1 MSGFRQSF
9 AWWSFTAGR
18 EVDGPAFLARM
29 AAAGA
34 QGVEM
39 APEALWPAARN
50 AGLALVTLTGHQPLE
65 VGFNDRDNHLKLQD
79 KVRASIALAQTHG
92 VEKVIV
98 FSGDRK
104 GRADAE
110 GIANTVEG
118 LAPLAQEAEAAGVM
132 LLLELLNSKVDHPD
146 QQCDHTAWG
155 AQVVTQVNSPA
166 LRLLYDAYHMQLMEG
181 DLLRTIRA
189 NLPLIGHIHT
199 GGAPGRRDLDD
210 RQEIHWPA
218 VAGLLR
224 HLGYEGWVG
233 HEFIPRDDP
242 IGALRQAMDHFGGP
256 RA

>member
-1 MSGFRQSF
+1 MSGIRQSF

-18 EVDGPAFLARM
+18 EVDGPRFLAQM
-29 AAAGA
+29 AEAGA

-39 APEALWPAARN
+39 LPEALWPVARDL
-50 AGLALVTLTGHQPLE
+50 GLGLVTLTGHQPLE
-65 VGFNDRDNHLKLQD
+65 IGFNDWAHHQALQATV
-79 KVRASIALAQTHG
+79 KASIATAGAGG

-98 FSGDRK
+98 FSGNRE
-104 GRADAE
+104 GRTDEAGLAAT
-110 GIANTVEG
+110 IEG
-118 LAPLAQEAEAAGVM
+118 LTPLTKVAEDAGVM

-155 AQVVTQVNSPA
+155 AQVVKAVSSPA

-189 NLPLIGHIHT
+189 NLPLIGHVHT

-210 RQEIHWPA
+210 RQEINWPA

-224 HLGYEGWVG
+224 HLNYDGWVG
-233 HEFIPRDDP
+233 HEFIPRNDP
-242 IGALRQAMDHFGGP
+242 AAALRRAISHF
-256 RA
+256 RAPDA